1 MIHFFT
7 NILKNIYLLS
17 KVSCSHRLEPAGAG
31 WNRLE
36 PAGTGWSWIL
46 IGAHFSSLGA
56 VSSEPLISCMEL
68 DTSREGRSSFQQN
81 F

>member
-1 MIHFFT
+1 
-7 NILKNIYLLS
+7 LQPPS
-17 KVSCSHRLEPAGAG
+17 GAGWSRLEPAGAG

-46 IGAHFSSLGA
+46 IGARFSSLGA

-68 DTSREGRSSFQQN
+68 DTGREGRSSFQQRGN
-81 F
+81 GKSKS